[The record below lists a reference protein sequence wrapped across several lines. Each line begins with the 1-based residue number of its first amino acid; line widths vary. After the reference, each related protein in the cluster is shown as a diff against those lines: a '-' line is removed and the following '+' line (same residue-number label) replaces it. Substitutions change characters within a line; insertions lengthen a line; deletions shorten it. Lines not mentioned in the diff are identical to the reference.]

1 MNITEDRV
9 SESACCY
16 VHLYDSLHPSATTL
30 WRLFSLETD
39 MNTLSF
45 RRGWDDLVEGT
56 LSPSDCSVYFK
67 CERDAEGYRETENVF
82 RLLALA
88 S

>member
-1 MNITEDRV
+1 MNIMEERV
-9 SESACCY
+9 SESVHCY
-16 VHLYDSLHPSATTL
+16 VHLYDSLHPSTTTL
-30 WRLFSLETD
+30 WRLFSLETG
-39 MNTLSF
+39 MNTLLQT
-45 RRGWDDLVEGT
+45 RWDDLVEGT